1 MRSMANIVD
10 KIMYIDNYMDLEA
23 EMYRYN
29 CQTIEDL
36 NNCLRQKYNVALVL
50 NKNLE

>member
-1 MRSMANIVD
+1 MRSMAYIVD
-10 KIMYIDNYMDLEA
+10 KIMYIDDQMDLEA

-36 NNCLRQKYNVALVL
+36 NNRLRQKYNVALVL